1 MFHGND
7 LGYQY
12 SYCCRHAVYAY
23 FHMQL
28 YSDLGNILP
37 FAGKYLE
44 SAKQVIFAEKLKW
57 CFKTHPQNWLKPK
70 AKVIA
75 F

>member
-44 SAKQVIFAEKLKW
+44 SAKQVIFAEKLK
-57 CFKTHPQNWLKPK
+57 
-70 AKVIA
+70 
-75 F
+75 